1 MTIVPGFPPEVGEII
16 QSNLLQRRF
25 QDALYSR
32 HLFRGEAKP
41 MVWVA
46 NQGERIT
53 FTRKGLMTAKREA
66 LIPGKDPESS
76 TYGHEQFSGEVD
88 QLGDSIETSMMVNYV
103 TIASKLDEDTQTLGL
118 NAAESLNFRAR
129 NRLFVPYSGGE
140 TMTTDNAIAASLTIS
155 VANLAGFREILQ
167 AGRLVAVGVNAPLAI
182 SFVGAEPDN
191 EVIGFNPALAAEPDG
206 PGTLTLS
213 AGITGAPLT
222 ARTQVS
228 AVNKSIIRRS
238 GGGADID
245 DMTSASIL
253 TLSDIQAVVA
263 NMRQQKVPAHA
274 DMYYHVHLSPIA
286 HQQIFADP
294 SWRQSYQSLPDSI
307 PYREFIVGG
316 PYLGC
321 IFYENTEVPTLDSV
335 ITTRSSSANDA
346 LSAPEVG
353 CELVNDGGVQIG
365 RVIIT
370 GGGLME
376 EKWLDES
383 RLMSIAGATGK
394 IGNFTI
400 TNNGVTVMTDR
411 IRYIIRAPLDKLQQN
426 ITSTWSWSGD
436 FIIPTDQL
444 TGNEARFKRAGI
456 IEHAIG

>member
-1 MTIVPGFPPEVGEII
+1 MSIVPGFPPEVGEII

-41 MVWVA
+41 MPWVA
-46 NQGERIT
+46 NQGERII
-53 FTRKGLMTAKREA
+53 FTRKGLMTPKRAA
-66 LIPGKDPESS
+66 LIPGKDPEAS

-88 QLGDSIETSMMVNYV
+88 QLGDSIETSMMVNFV
-103 TIASKLDEDTQTLGL
+103 TLASKLDEDTQTLGL

-129 NRLFVPYSGGE
+129 NRLFVPYAGGE
-140 TMTTDNAIAASLTIS
+140 TMTTADAPAGALTIS

-167 AGRLVAVGVNAPLAI
+167 AGRLVTVGVSAPLPI

-191 EVIGFNPALAAEPDG
+191 SVIGFSPALASEPDG
-206 PGTLTLS
+206 PGTLTLLTVVIES
-213 AGITGAPLT
+213 PLT
-222 ARTQVS
+222 ARTQVRAS
-228 AVNKSIIRRS
+228 TGSIIRRS

-245 DMTSASIL
+245 AMTSASIL

-274 DMYYHVHLSPIA
+274 DGYYHVHLSPIA
-286 HQQIFADP
+286 HQQIFADTA
-294 SWRQSYQSLPDSI
+294 WRQSYQSLPDSM

-321 IFYENTEVPTLDSV
+321 IFYENTELPTSDSV
-335 ITTRSSSANDA
+335 IATRSSSAAAA

-353 CELVNDGGVQIG
+353 CEIVNDGGVLIG

-370 GGGLME
+370 GGGMME

-394 IGNFTI
+394 IGNFSI
-400 TNNGVTVMTDR
+400 TNNGVAVMTDR
-411 IRYIIRAPLDKLQQN
+411 IRYIIRSPLDKLQQN

-436 FIIPTDQL
+436 FIVPTDQL
-444 TGNEARFKRAGI
+444 TGNGARFKRAGI